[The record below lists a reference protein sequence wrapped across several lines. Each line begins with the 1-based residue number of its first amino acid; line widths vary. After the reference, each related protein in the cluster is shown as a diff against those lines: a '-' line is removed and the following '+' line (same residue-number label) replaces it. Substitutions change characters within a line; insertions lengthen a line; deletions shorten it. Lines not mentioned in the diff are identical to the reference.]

1 MVIPSYRFILFTSSP
16 AATTSSS
23 SFTCSPLPTAE
34 WITKVPVRFY
44 VATRTMRFHY
54 VSRPSLRRVETLLI
68 HGVPPRI
75 TFQRVDSARYL
86 QPIFLRRKFSKETI
100 CRNLLSFS
108 FFFYTFSFS
117 TFFVFLSSP
126 CSLLRTHSD
135 SISLWRFSSFF
146 FFFFWRK
153 GEGIS
158 LLTTIGSPDI
168 IENFLGALP
177 KKLVGQSVL
186 YVITVRD

>member
-1 MVIPSYRFILFTSSP
+1 MNIGSRMCSGYRRTRAARRKRLKSMVIPSYRFILFTSSP

-23 SFTCSPLPTAE
+23 SFTCSPLPIAE

-108 FFFYTFSFS
+108 FFFYAFSFS
-117 TFFVFLSSP
+117 TFFVFFYF
-126 CSLLRTHSD
+126 LLVLCLERTAT
-135 SISLWRFSSFF
+135 L
-146 FFFFWRK
+146 
-153 GEGIS
+153 
-158 LLTTIGSPDI
+158 
-168 IENFLGALP
+168 
-177 KKLVGQSVL
+177 
-186 YVITVRD
+186 

>member
-108 FFFYTFSFS
+108 FFFY
-117 TFFVFLSSP
+117 VFCFLFSP

-135 SISLWRFSSFF
+135 SISLWRFFSFF
-146 FFFFWRK
+146 FFFFFLRK